1 MFQKRTKMGFTNNPI
16 EEKKSVD
23 ETDSE
28 DDDYSDDDNDIPQGY
43 ERIPSDPENNCD
55 DRLWVQS

>member
-1 MFQKRTKMGFTNNPI
+1 MGLTNNPI
-16 EEKKSVD
+16 EEKKSVN

-28 DDDYSDDDNDIPQGY
+28 DDDYSDEDNDIPQGY

-55 DRLWVQS
+55 DRDLVMSSVILRL